1 MKFQKLTIHNIASI
15 EDAVIDFEAQP
26 LSNSEVFLI
35 TGKTGAGKSTIL
47 DAICLALYADT
58 PRLDNTKMQGET
70 NDAGRD
76 VKINDPRQLMRRNT
90 GEAFAMLTFI
100 GNNGVHYEATWSVAR
115 ARKKV
120 TGKLQDK
127 EWHLRNIDADYT
139 LVKKVEIE
147 AEIKMAVGLDF
158 SQFCRTTMLAQG
170 EFTRFLNSKDDEKAE
185 ILEKITGVDIYSRIG
200 AKIFEVTSQKKQD
213 WEQSQQR
220 VEGIRVLAESEIAER
235 QEALNAL
242 ETETKHINSL
252 KEKET
257 AKLEWIKAD
266 NEFNKAVS
274 DAKIALE
281 RAVDTIEKEEFK
293 QQDALVRDWNET
305 IDARGWLTEIIRSSE
320 ITAQQSKL
328 LEELKGRYVE
338 VLNGQR
344 CEELKKNGIEEELKA
359 IESYLEFEKV
369 RIPAYENSQKILG
382 LLRVVID
389 GRGAIAKCEKSI
401 EKEKKTLSGKLIPDL
416 DKAKSEVNKAK
427 ALLEQQEE
435 EYKNLEE
442 TVANLRLPELR
453 EQHQGLINLLSKIER
468 AKDRIATL
476 AKEKTR
482 MDGISENLIQCSA
495 GLEKKKEEAASM
507 ELRVHDAELELKIRK
522 EAFDKQSD
530 TVNKF
535 ASTLRQKLHVGD
547 ICPVCRQRIDKE
559 LPHEGE
565 LYALVSDLRDAFEKA
580 QKEYDGLK
588 DKYVKLN
595 AEIKT
600 ESKSYERDKVAF
612 EKDKSIA
619 NAEKDAVCAC
629 EACGIKSLSDSTL
642 LQLHELQEKTETSK
656 RELEVRIGDGEAKE
670 KENKKI
676 REALYEKRKELEKL
690 NTKVTGEEK
699 KINDCN
705 GRIVTSETLAQ
716 AKNKEIILA
725 QEQASE
731 LLEAGDWKIDWIEK
745 PEAFSVSLQNAAESY
760 GKYVSKRQQFLTQYE
775 SIKANIANIATVIRN
790 ILQTIP
796 VWAEIQPEAEKEV
809 KNLFEK
815 ANEINASVSTAISQL
830 KMAEEAN
837 AKNQSLLDSFL
848 LENEK
853 IDKDRLSALNGY
865 TNNDIMQMQALLKA
879 GNDAVVA
886 KRTLHEKATQQQLS
900 HQQNKPEMSDEDT
913 FENLLVRIEEQGN
926 LLEEIL
932 GKKVRINQEL
942 KADKESKAERGA
954 LIEEAEKKKED
965 YEKWSRMN
973 QLIGDANGHKF
984 RKIAQS
990 YVLTSLVHS
999 ANNYMKTL
1007 TDRYALRVT
1016 PGTFVIMIEDA
1027 YQGYV
1032 SRAAS
1037 TISGGES
1044 FLVSLSLALALSDI
1058 GQTLSADI
1066 LFIDE
1071 GFGTL
1076 SGEPLQNAVNTL
1088 RSLHTKAGRHVG
1100 IISHVEEL
1108 QERIPIQIQLIQE
1121 GKNSCSKIRVV
1132 PEQ

>member
-90 GEAFAMLTFI
+90 GEAFAMLTFV

-120 TGKLQDK
+120 AGKLQDK

-220 VEGIRVLAESEIAER
+220 VEGIRVLAESEMAEK
-235 QEALNAL
+235 QEALNAF
-242 ETETKHINSL
+242 ETEIKRLNSL

-274 DAKIALE
+274 DAKAALE
-281 RAVDTIEKEEFK
+281 RAMDTIEKEEFK

-328 LEELKGRYVE
+328 LEELKEGYVE

-344 CEELKKNGIEEELKA
+344 CEELKKNGIEESIKA
-359 IESYLEFEKV
+359 IDSYLEFEKV
-369 RIPAYENSQKILG
+369 RIPAYKNSQKIVG

-389 GRGAIAKCEKSI
+389 GRKAIAKCENSI
-401 EKEKKTLSGKLIPDL
+401 EKEKKTLSEKLIPDFE
-416 DKAKSEVNKAK
+416 KAKSEVNKAK
-427 ALLEQQEE
+427 VLLEQQEA
-435 EYKNLEE
+435 EYKKLEE
-442 TVANLRLPELR
+442 TVASLRLPELR
-453 EQHQGLINLLSKIER
+453 EQHQKLINLLAKVEI

-476 AKEKTR
+476 AKEKAR
-482 MDGISENLIQCSA
+482 MDGIGLNLTQRSVE
-495 GLEKKKEEAASM
+495 LEKKKKETASM

-530 TVNKF
+530 TINKF

-547 ICPVCRQRIDKE
+547 TCPVCRQRIDKE
-559 LPHEGE
+559 MPHEGE
-565 LYALVSDLRDAFEKA
+565 LSALVSGLKDAFEKA

-600 ESKSYERDKVAF
+600 ESKSYERDKMAF
-612 EKDKSIA
+612 EKDKSIV
-619 NAEKDAVCAC
+619 NAEKDAICAC
-629 EACGIKSLSDSTL
+629 EACGIESLGDSTL
-642 LQLHELQEKTETSK
+642 LQLHELQEKTETLR
-656 RELEVRIGDGEAKE
+656 RELETSIGDGEAKE
-670 KENKKI
+670 KENKKN

-699 KINDCN
+699 KINDCK

-716 AKNKEIILA
+716 TKNKEIILA

-731 LLEAGDWKIDWIEK
+731 LLETGDWKIDWMEH
-745 PEAFSVSLQNAAESY
+745 PEVFSLSLEHAADSY
-760 GKYVSKRQQFLTQYE
+760 GKYESKRQVLLAQYE
-775 SIKANIANIATVIRN
+775 SIKANIANIASVVRN

-830 KMAEEAN
+830 KMAEEAY
-837 AKNQSLLDSFL
+837 AKNKGLLNSFL
-848 LENEK
+848 LENEN

-865 TNNDIMQMQALLKA
+865 TNNDIKQMQALLKA

-886 KRTLHEKATQQQLS
+886 KRTLHEKATQQHLS

-954 LIEEAEKKKED
+954 LIEEAEKKKEN

-999 ANNYMKTL
+999 ANSYMKTL

>member
-1 MKFQKLTIHNIASI
+1 M
-15 EDAVIDFEAQP
+15 
-26 LSNSEVFLI
+26 
-35 TGKTGAGKSTIL
+35 
-47 DAICLALYADT
+47 
-58 PRLDNTKMQGET
+58 
-70 NDAGRD
+70 
-76 VKINDPRQLMRRNT
+76 
-90 GEAFAMLTFI
+90 
-100 GNNGVHYEATWSVAR
+100 
-115 ARKKV
+115 
-120 TGKLQDK
+120 
-127 EWHLRNIDADYT
+127 
-139 LVKKVEIE
+139 
-147 AEIKMAVGLDF
+147 
-158 SQFCRTTMLAQG
+158 
-170 EFTRFLNSKDDEKAE
+170 
-185 ILEKITGVDIYSRIG
+185 
-200 AKIFEVTSQKKQD
+200 
-213 WEQSQQR
+213 
-220 VEGIRVLAESEIAER
+220 
-235 QEALNAL
+235 
-242 ETETKHINSL
+242 
-252 KEKET
+252 
-257 AKLEWIKAD
+257 
-266 NEFNKAVS
+266 
-274 DAKIALE
+274 
-281 RAVDTIEKEEFK
+281 
-293 QQDALVRDWNET
+293 
-305 IDARGWLTEIIRSSE
+305 
-320 ITAQQSKL
+320 
-328 LEELKGRYVE
+328 
-338 VLNGQR
+338 
-344 CEELKKNGIEEELKA
+344 
-359 IESYLEFEKV
+359 
-369 RIPAYENSQKILG
+369 
-382 LLRVVID
+382 
-389 GRGAIAKCEKSI
+389 
-401 EKEKKTLSGKLIPDL
+401 
-416 DKAKSEVNKAK
+416 
-427 ALLEQQEE
+427 
-435 EYKNLEE
+435 
-442 TVANLRLPELR
+442 
-453 EQHQGLINLLSKIER
+453 
-468 AKDRIATL
+468 
-476 AKEKTR
+476 
-482 MDGISENLIQCSA
+482 
-495 GLEKKKEEAASM
+495 
-507 ELRVHDAELELKIRK
+507 
-522 EAFDKQSD
+522 
-530 TVNKF
+530 
-535 ASTLRQKLHVGD
+535 
-547 ICPVCRQRIDKE
+547 
-559 LPHEGE
+559 
-565 LYALVSDLRDAFEKA
+565 
-580 QKEYDGLK
+580 
-588 DKYVKLN
+588 
-595 AEIKT
+595 
-600 ESKSYERDKVAF
+600 
-612 EKDKSIA
+612 
-619 NAEKDAVCAC
+619 
-629 EACGIKSLSDSTL
+629 
-642 LQLHELQEKTETSK
+642 
-656 RELEVRIGDGEAKE
+656 
-670 KENKKI
+670 
-676 REALYEKRKELEKL
+676 

-731 LLEAGDWKIDWIEK
+731 LLEVGDWKIDWIEK

-796 VWAEIQPEAEKEV
+796 AWAEIQPEAEKEV

-815 ANEINASVSTAISQL
+815 ANEVNASVSTSISQL

-865 TNNDIMQMQALLKA
+865 TNNDITQMQALLKA

-886 KRTLHEKATQQQLS
+886 KKTLHEKATQQHLS

-999 ANNYMKTL
+999 ANSYMKTL

>member
-90 GEAFAMLTFI
+90 GEAFAMLTFV
-100 GNNGVHYEATWSVAR
+100 GNNGVHYEATWSIAR

-200 AKIFEVTSQKKQD
+200 AKIFEVTTQKKQD
-213 WEQSQQR
+213 WEQTQQR
-220 VEGIRVLAESEIAER
+220 VEGIRVLAESEMAEK

-242 ETETKHINSL
+242 ETKTKHINSL

-274 DAKIALE
+274 DAKAALE
-281 RAVDTIEKEEFK
+281 RAMDTIEKEEFK

-305 IDARGWLTEIIRSSE
+305 IDARGWLTEIIKSSE

-389 GRGAIAKCEKSI
+389 GRKAIAKCENSI

-453 EQHQGLINLLSKIER
+453 EQNQGLINLLSKIER

-482 MDGISENLIQCSA
+482 MDGISENLIQRSA
-495 GLEKKKEEAASM
+495 ELEKKKEEAASM

-565 LYALVSDLRDAFEKA
+565 LYALVSDLKDAFEKA

-690 NTKVTGEEK
+690 NTKVAEEEK

-731 LLEAGDWKIDWIEK
+731 LLEAGDWKIDWMEH
-745 PEAFSVSLQNAAESY
+745 PEVFSLSLEHAADSY

-775 SIKANIANIATVIRN
+775 SIKANIANIASVVRN

-837 AKNQSLLDSFL
+837 VKNQSLLDSFL

-865 TNNDIMQMQALLKA
+865 TNNDIKQMQALLKA

-886 KRTLHEKATQQQLS
+886 KKTLHEKATQQHLC

-954 LIEEAEKKKED
+954 LIEEAEKKKVD

-999 ANNYMKTL
+999 ANSYMKTL

>member
-90 GEAFAMLTFI
+90 GEAFAMLTFV
-100 GNNGVHYEATWSVAR
+100 GNNGVHYEATWSIAR

-213 WEQSQQR
+213 WEQAQQR
-220 VEGIRVLAESEIAER
+220 AEGIRVLAESEIAER
-235 QEALNAL
+235 QEALNVL
-242 ETETKHINSL
+242 ETETKHLNSL

-266 NEFNKAVS
+266 NEFNKVVS

-369 RIPAYENSQKILG
+369 RIPAYKNSQKIVG

-389 GRGAIAKCEKSI
+389 GRKAIAKCENSI
-401 EKEKKTLSGKLIPDL
+401 EKEKKILSEKLIPDFER
-416 DKAKSEVNKAK
+416 AKSEANKAK
-427 ALLEQQEE
+427 VLLEQQEA
-435 EYKNLEE
+435 EYKKLEE
-442 TVANLRLPELR
+442 TVASLRLPELR
-453 EQHQGLINLLSKIER
+453 EQHQKLINLLAKVEI

-476 AKEKTR
+476 AKEKAR
-482 MDGISENLIQCSA
+482 MDGIGVNLTQRSVELEN
-495 GLEKKKEEAASM
+495 KKEEAASM

-530 TVNKF
+530 TINKF

-547 ICPVCRQRIDKE
+547 TCPVCRQRIDKE
-559 LPHEGE
+559 MPHEGE
-565 LYALVSDLRDAFEKA
+565 LYALVSGLKDAFEKA

-612 EKDKSIA
+612 EKDKSIV
-619 NAEKDAVCAC
+619 NAEKDAICAC
-629 EACGIKSLSDSTL
+629 EACGIESLGDSTL

-670 KENKKI
+670 KENKKN

-690 NTKVTGEEK
+690 NTKVAEEEK

-731 LLEAGDWKIDWIEK
+731 LLETGDWKIDWMEH
-745 PEAFSVSLQNAAESY
+745 PEVFSFSLEHAADSY
-760 GKYVSKRQQFLTQYE
+760 GKYESKRQVLLAQYE
-775 SIKANIANIATVIRN
+775 SIKANIANIASVIRN

-848 LENEK
+848 LENEN

-865 TNNDIMQMQALLKA
+865 TNNDITQMQALLKA

>member
-90 GEAFAMLTFI
+90 GEAFAMLTFV
-100 GNNGVHYEATWSVAR
+100 GNNGVHYEATWSVVR

-213 WEQSQQR
+213 WEQAQQR
-220 VEGIRVLAESEIAER
+220 AEGIRMLAESEIAER
-235 QEALNAL
+235 QEALNVL
-242 ETETKHINSL
+242 ETETKHLNSL

-274 DAKIALE
+274 DAKAALE
-281 RAVDTIEKEEFK
+281 RAMDTIEKEEFK

-453 EQHQGLINLLSKIER
+453 EQNQGLINLLSKIER

-482 MDGISENLIQCSA
+482 MDGISENLIQRSA
-495 GLEKKKEEAASM
+495 ELEKKKEEAASM

-565 LYALVSDLRDAFEKA
+565 LYALVSDLKDAFEKA

-629 EACGIKSLSDSTL
+629 EACGIESLGDSTL

-656 RELEVRIGDGEAKE
+656 RELENSIGDGEAKE
-670 KENKKI
+670 KENKKN

-690 NTKVTGEEK
+690 NTKVAEEEK
-699 KINDCN
+699 KINDCK

-731 LLEAGDWKIDWIEK
+731 LLEAGDWKIDWMEH
-745 PEAFSVSLQNAAESY
+745 PEVFSLSLEHAADSY
-760 GKYVSKRQQFLTQYE
+760 GKYESKRQVLLAQYE
-775 SIKANIANIATVIRN
+775 SIKANIANIASVIRN

-848 LENEK
+848 LENEN

-865 TNNDIMQMQALLKA
+865 TNNDITQMQALLKA

-886 KRTLHEKATQQQLS
+886 KRTLHEKATQQHLL

-954 LIEEAEKKKED
+954 LIEEAEKKKVD

>member
-90 GEAFAMLTFI
+90 GEAFAMLTFV

-274 DAKIALE
+274 DAKAALE
-281 RAVDTIEKEEFK
+281 RAMDTIEKEEFK

-416 DKAKSEVNKAK
+416 EKAKSEVNKAK

-453 EQHQGLINLLSKIER
+453 EQNQGLINLLSKIER

-482 MDGISENLIQCSA
+482 MDGISENLIQRSA
-495 GLEKKKEEAASM
+495 ELEKKKEEAASM

-565 LYALVSDLRDAFEKA
+565 LYALVSDLKDAFEKA

-642 LQLHELQEKTETSK
+642 LQLHELQEKTETLK

-690 NTKVTGEEK
+690 NTKVAEEEK

-731 LLEAGDWKIDWIEK
+731 LLEAGDWKIDWMEH
-745 PEAFSVSLQNAAESY
+745 PEVFSLSLEHAADSY
-760 GKYVSKRQQFLTQYE
+760 GKYVSKRQQILTQYE
-775 SIKANIANIATVIRN
+775 SIKANIANIASVVRN

-837 AKNQSLLDSFL
+837 VKNLSLLDSFL

-865 TNNDIMQMQALLKA
+865 TNNDIKQMQALLKA

-886 KRTLHEKATQQQLS
+886 KKTLHEKATQQHLC

-954 LIEEAEKKKED
+954 LIEEAEKKKVD

-999 ANNYMKTL
+999 ANSYMKTL

-1121 GKNSCSKIRVV
+1121 GKNSCSKISVV

>member
-90 GEAFAMLTFI
+90 GEAFAMLTFV
-100 GNNGVHYEATWSVAR
+100 GNNGVHYEATWSIAR

-213 WEQSQQR
+213 WEQAQQR
-220 VEGIRVLAESEIAER
+220 AEGIRVLAESEIAER
-235 QEALNAL
+235 QEALNVL
-242 ETETKHINSL
+242 ETETKHLNSL

-274 DAKIALE
+274 DAKAALE
-281 RAVDTIEKEEFK
+281 RAMDTIEKEEFK

-328 LEELKGRYVE
+328 LEELKRRYVE

-369 RIPAYENSQKILG
+369 RIPAYKNSQKIVG

-389 GRGAIAKCEKSI
+389 GRKAIAKCENSI
-401 EKEKKTLSGKLIPDL
+401 EKEKKTLSEKLIPDFER
-416 DKAKSEVNKAK
+416 AKSEANKAK
-427 ALLEQQEE
+427 VLLEQQEA
-435 EYKNLEE
+435 EYKKLEE
-442 TVANLRLPELR
+442 TVASLRLPELR
-453 EQHQGLINLLSKIER
+453 EQHQKLINLLAKVEI

-476 AKEKTR
+476 AKEKAR

-565 LYALVSDLRDAFEKA
+565 LYALVSDLKDAFEKA

-600 ESKSYERDKVAF
+600 ETKSYERDKVAF

-690 NTKVTGEEK
+690 NTKVAEEEK

-731 LLEAGDWKIDWIEK
+731 LLEAGDWKIDWMEH
-745 PEAFSVSLQNAAESY
+745 PEVFSLSLEHAADSY
-760 GKYVSKRQQFLTQYE
+760 GKYVSKRQQILTQYE
-775 SIKANIANIATVIRN
+775 SIKANIANIASVVRN

-830 KMAEEAN
+830 KMAEETY
-837 AKNQSLLDSFL
+837 AKNKGLLNSFL

-865 TNNDIMQMQALLKA
+865 TNNDITQMQALLKA

-886 KRTLHEKATQQQLS
+886 KRTLHEKASQQHLL

-999 ANNYMKTL
+999 ANSYMKTL